1 MYVPLLA
8 SVAISAI
15 TGFCTELVNAVSPTF
30 VHEYVASTTGND
42 LFSENI

>member
-15 TGFCTELVNAVSPTF
+15 TGFCTELVNVVLPTF
-30 VHEYVASTTGND
+30 IHEYVASTNG
-42 LFSENI
+42 LEMFSENI